1 MFVGCLWLFHFNY
14 NKASNENELE
24 QKLTVF
30 FKTNNEPQ
38 LLEIFTPSHLNDNV
52 LLNYFK
58 AIK

>member
-1 MFVGCLWLFHFNY
+1 MFHFNY